1 MGTTY
6 CSTDTPWEGK
16 LSPLAIVF
24 FLSVHW
30 PQTSTNSEIW
40 QHVTESP
47 FLFNQKFSFCGFQ
60 CCYNIE
66 LACITM
72 PACSFR
78 QYFVLHWPDF
88 AFCQREFWCTTH
100 TLDRRLG
107 TYSLCLLNSSPTSP
121 FFFGFVRSS
130 AYLELKTSLEC
141 VGSYFFVG
149 LCSDWFASPDLQ
161 PILTLTAR
169 GLHRRARMKGWLTCT
184 AKRGDSSWFICAC
197 LALRENPRKILLT
210 VL

>member
-1 MGTTY
+1 M
-6 CSTDTPWEGK
+6 
-16 LSPLAIVF
+16 
-24 FLSVHW
+24 
-30 PQTSTNSEIW
+30 STNSEIW

-121 FFFGFVRSS
+121 FFLALFEVRHILNWRPHWSALVHISLWGFVLTGLPLQTCSQFWLLQHAVFIAVHEWKVDLRARQNEVILLDLFAPASHS
-130 AYLELKTSLEC
+130 EKILEKYCSQC
-141 VGSYFFVG
+141 CRYVDSYF
-149 LCSDWFASPDLQ
+149 S
-161 PILTLTAR
+161 
-169 GLHRRARMKGWLTCT
+169 TCT
-184 AKRGDSSWFICAC
+184 LGVSDLWM
-197 LALRENPRKILLT
+197 
-210 VL
+210 